1 VTNTVLSLPFQLCQ
15 LLEADFKLRF
25 KRKARTA
32 EQKRALR
39 RFELHDVEDIPLD
52 LESEGLQ
59 EMRSRTEQKREEEE
73 LKIDYH
79 IFRSVYWPHFPQ
91 NFTKGLGVY
100 SNLVQEYYGF

>member
-1 VTNTVLSLPFQLCQ
+1 
-15 LLEADFKLRF
+15 LRF

-39 RFELHDVEDIPLD
+39 RFELRDVENVPLV
-52 LESEGLQ
+52 LENEGLQ

-79 IFRSVYWPHFPQ
+79 VFRSVYWPHFPQ
-91 NFTKGLGVY
+91 NFTKGLGVH
-100 SNLVQEYYGF
+100 SNLVQGYPGR